1 MQKIFVLNGAS
12 LSGKTTLGKLVGEEL
27 KIRGI
32 NFLHTSSIDPVKA
45 LLMPL
50 ETWDAT
56 LTINLPTLNSIKWMK
71 ERITDGKDW
80 DGITKDAFWRW
91 AMSELKIKI
100 TEEYPTLIHEFVFNK
115 ISTIPEPYVAF
126 VDIREPE
133 NIQGF
138 RDFCHLKSRNV
149 ETAAIIVKSD
159 GGKEFENRSD
169 LSINNYPYDVVIEN
183 PRNAFIND
191 DVALW
196 FLRARIKPFVD
207 KEIVQ
212 HMKPERFY

>member
-27 KIRGI
+27 KKREV

-45 LLMPL
+45 LLKPF

-56 LTINLPTLNSIKWMK
+56 LTINWPTMNNIRRIKESIT
-71 ERITDGKDW
+71 EGKDW
-80 DGITKDAFWRW
+80 DGVTKDTFWRW

-115 ISTIPEPYVAF
+115 IKIIPESYVAF

-138 RDFCHLKSRNV
+138 RDFCHFKSRSI
-149 ETAAIIVKSD
+149 ETAAIMVKSD

-169 LSINNYPYDVVIEN
+169 LSINDYPYDIVIEN
-183 PRNAFIND
+183 PR
-191 DVALW
+191 DVFVSDEIALW

-207 KEIVQ
+207 KEIMQ
-212 HMKPERFY
+212 PKKPERFY

>member
-12 LSGKTTLGKLVGEEL
+12 LSGKTTLGKIVGEEL
-27 KIRGI
+27 EKRGI

-45 LLMPL
+45 LLMPF

-56 LTINLPTLNSIKWMK
+56 LAYNWPTMKDIKCMK
-71 ERITDGKDW
+71 ENITEGKDW
-80 DGITKDAFWRW
+80 DGKTKDTFWRW
-91 AMSELKIKI
+91 AMSELKIRI
-100 TEEYPTLIHEFVFNK
+100 TEKYPTLIHEFVFNK
-115 ISTIPEPYVAF
+115 INTIPEPYVAF

-138 RDFCHLKSRNV
+138 RDFCHLKSRSI
-149 ETAAIIVKSD
+149 ETAAIMVKSD

-169 LSINNYPYDVVIEN
+169 LSINNYPYDIAIEN
-183 PRNAFIND
+183 PRYAFVSDEI
-191 DVALW
+191 ALW

-207 KEIVQ
+207 SEIMQ
-212 HMKPERFY
+212 NKKPERFY

>member
-1 MQKIFVLNGAS
+1 MQKIFILNGAS

-27 KIRGI
+27 KMRGI

-45 LLMPL
+45 LLKPF

-56 LTINLPTLNSIKWMK
+56 LTINWPTMNNIRRIKESI
-71 ERITDGKDW
+71 TNGKDW

-115 ISTIPEPYVAF
+115 IKTIPEPYVAF

-138 RDFCHLKSRNV
+138 RDFCHLKSRSI
-149 ETAAIIVKSD
+149 ETATIMVKSD
-159 GGKEFENRSD
+159 GGREFKNRSD
-169 LSINNYPYDVVIEN
+169 LSINNYPYDIVIEN
-183 PRNAFIND
+183 PRSAFVSDEIS
-191 DVALW
+191 LW

-207 KEIVQ
+207 NEIVE
-212 HMKPERFY
+212 HKKPERFY

>member
-1 MQKIFVLNGAS
+1 MQKIFVINGAS
-12 LSGKTTLGKLVGEEL
+12 LSGKTTLGKIVGEEL
-27 KIRGI
+27 QKRGI

-45 LLMPL
+45 LLMPF

-56 LTINLPTLNSIKWMK
+56 LTINWPTMKNIRRMK
-71 ERITDGKDW
+71 EGITDGKDW
-80 DGITKDAFWRW
+80 DGTTKDSFWRW

-115 ISTIPEPYVAF
+115 IKTIPERYVAF

-138 RDFCHLKSRNV
+138 RDFCHLKSRSI

-159 GGKEFENRSD
+159 GGKEFTNRSD
-169 LSINNYPYDVVIEN
+169 LSINYYPYDIAIEN
-183 PRNAFIND
+183 PR
-191 DVALW
+191 DV
-196 FLRARIKPFVD
+196 FCQR
-207 KEIVQ
+207 
-212 HMKPERFY
+212 